1 MTIEELVRQE
11 EQLKFDRFDHELAL
25 AITLEII
32 DQVKTNFDK
41 PVGIRV
47 YYEDK
52 TVVHY
57 LMNGRKASP
66 WLDRKVKTVMESG
79 HSSLYPFLLSG
90 SHEGYAKWVD
100 DPTHA
105 ICGGGFP
112 IIVQGELKGAICV
125 SGLDHL
131 ADHQV
136 IINVLERVLK
146 NQRVSQG
153 NWI

>member
-11 EQLKFDRFDHELAL
+11 KQLQFEGFDHELAL

-32 DQVKTNFDK
+32 DEVKRNFDK

-57 LMNGRKASP
+57 LMNGRKTSP
-66 WLDRKVKTVMESG
+66 WLDRKVKTVLESR

-90 SHEGYAKWVD
+90 SHEEFAKWVD

-131 ADHQV
+131 ADHQI
-136 IINVLERVLK
+136 IINVLERVLN
-146 NQRVSQG
+146 NQQVSQG
-153 NWI
+153 NSI